1 MALQKQAHPK
11 HLEIQLTLQIHL
23 RPPSDTQTSKQR
35 YMRPI
40 HTSLISFS
48 GETVQMNKCTKKN
61 QGDDMSVRE
70 KQGKKITTMVT
81 DSCIIQKWRG

>member
-11 HLEIQLTLQIHL
+11 HLEIKLTLQIHL

-35 YMRPI
+35 HMRPI

-48 GETVQMNKCTKKN
+48 GESVQMNKCTKKIKVMTH
-61 QGDDMSVRE
+61 QSERSRAR
-70 KQGKKITTMVT
+70 K
-81 DSCIIQKWRG
+81 